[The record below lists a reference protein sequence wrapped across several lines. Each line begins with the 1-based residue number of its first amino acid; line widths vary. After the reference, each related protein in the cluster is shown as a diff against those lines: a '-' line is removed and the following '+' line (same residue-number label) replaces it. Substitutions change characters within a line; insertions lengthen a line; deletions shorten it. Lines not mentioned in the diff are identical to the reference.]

1 MQMAE
6 YYRNRPSATASGP
19 AVVDGSA
26 GAATSTETVYISEYD
41 RQREALLSDDL
52 EEGWASEL
60 RRYLGVVQR
69 DVKKDTDLVKWWQV
83 SDLFISYSS
92 LTVNSLQDHAQL
104 FPTLAR
110 IALDVLPSQASS
122 VACER
127 IFSGSKQIATDR
139 RSRLGQVIFEKLVIM
154 KSAWGPDL
162 CDMAAWNASQVEG
175 INNTFD
181 FEEMLAED
189 VDCATWDDLYKGWDD
204 EEEVVEEYQDIFSV
218 VVV

>member
-1 MQMAE
+1 MAE

-92 LTVNSLQDHAQL
+92 LTVNSL
-104 FPTLAR
+104 
-110 IALDVLPSQASS
+110 
-122 VACER
+122 
-127 IFSGSKQIATDR
+127 
-139 RSRLGQVIFEKLVIM
+139 
-154 KSAWGPDL
+154 
-162 CDMAAWNASQVEG
+162 
-175 INNTFD
+175 
-181 FEEMLAED
+181 
-189 VDCATWDDLYKGWDD
+189 
-204 EEEVVEEYQDIFSV
+204 
-218 VVV
+218 